1 MKNQLKIALMSLG
14 AAIAIFLSACNDE
27 NAVLAA
33 NGGLTGTGITMGRI
47 TNFGSIF
54 VNGIRFD
61 VDNATFMRDETSSKK
76 QADFSVGEFV
86 VIKGVVAEDGINGVA
101 MEVSYS
107 DILEGEV
114 TNTSTDGVSLEILG
128 QLVHTDALT
137 VLHGIDL
144 LSDLNVGN
152 MVEVSGILGAKGHI
166 IATNLK
172 LLQVHFIEGVST
184 NILKG
189 TITNHDSTT
198 QKFEMQG
205 VVVDYGNALLEGY
218 EGHEIHDDQY
228 VEVKSKTV
236 ITGNT
241 LTASTLRLI
250 QEDHVLPNHHT
261 VNIEGLI
268 SRYVSTTDFDV
279 NGLPVITTPDT
290 RYNNGNVNHLD
301 ENVFITLQGSVQTTG
316 VLVAE
321 SILFE
326 TKQTLLEIE
335 GAIETLNVPANEI
348 TLAENVVVINAST
361 LIFDKNNHN
370 ASSFSLSDL
379 FLGQH
384 LSIKGIALSDG
395 KLLAKKLEIK
405 GEEHSD

>member
-228 VEVKSKTV
+228 VEVKSKT
-236 ITGNT
+236 
-241 LTASTLRLI
+241 
-250 QEDHVLPNHHT
+250 
-261 VNIEGLI
+261 
-268 SRYVSTTDFDV
+268 
-279 NGLPVITTPDT
+279 
-290 RYNNGNVNHLD
+290 
-301 ENVFITLQGSVQTTG
+301 
-316 VLVAE
+316 
-321 SILFE
+321 
-326 TKQTLLEIE
+326 
-335 GAIETLNVPANEI
+335 
-348 TLAENVVVINAST
+348 
-361 LIFDKNNHN
+361 
-370 ASSFSLSDL
+370 
-379 FLGQH
+379 
-384 LSIKGIALSDG
+384 
-395 KLLAKKLEIK
+395 
-405 GEEHSD
+405 